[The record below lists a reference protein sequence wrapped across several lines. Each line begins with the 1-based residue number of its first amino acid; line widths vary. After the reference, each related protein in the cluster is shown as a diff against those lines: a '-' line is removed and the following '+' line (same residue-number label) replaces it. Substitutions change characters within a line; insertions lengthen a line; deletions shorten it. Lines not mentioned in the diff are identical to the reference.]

1 MDYKSGFVSIVGRPN
16 VGKSTILNTFIKEK
30 VAITSF
36 RPQTT
41 RNAIRGIL
49 TTSDAQIIFIDTPGI
64 HKPKSKLG
72 EFMVSSAVENIGGV
86 DVVLVVVEATSENNI
101 KEDEQIIERVKKSNL
116 PAILAINKVDLI
128 SKEKLLPLIDRYS
141 KMMTFRSI
149 IPISAKE
156 SDNLD
161 AVISDIKTI
170 LNPGPKF
177 FPEDEITDQPERVIV
192 SEIIREK
199 VLKNIQD
206 EIPHGI
212 GVDIISF
219 KEREDK
225 DLIEVQA
232 NIYCEKDTHKAIIIG
247 KQGKMLKKIGSQ
259 ARLDVEGFLKTKIY
273 LEIWVKVKQDWRNN
287 NFMLKSLGFKK

>member
-16 VGKSTILNTFIKEK
+16 VGKSTILNAFIKEK

-64 HKPKSKLG
+64 HNPKSKLG
-72 EFMVSSAVENIGGV
+72 EFMLSSAVENIGGV
-86 DVVLVVVEATSENNI
+86 DVVLVVVEATSESNI
-101 KEDEQIIERVKKSNL
+101 KEDEKIIERVKTSNL

-128 SKEKLLPLIDRYS
+128 DKQNVLPLIDRYS
-141 KMMTFRSI
+141 KMMKFHSVV
-149 IPISAKE
+149 PISAKK

-161 AVISDIKTI
+161 AVISDVKTI
-170 LNPGPKF
+170 LKPGPKF

-212 GVDIISF
+212 GVEIISF

-225 DLIEVQA
+225 NLIEIQA
-232 NIYCEKDTHKAIIIG
+232 NVYCEKDTHKAIIIG

-259 ARLDVEGFLKTKIY
+259 ARLDIESFLKTKIF

-287 NFMLKSLGFKK
+287 NFMLKSLGLKK